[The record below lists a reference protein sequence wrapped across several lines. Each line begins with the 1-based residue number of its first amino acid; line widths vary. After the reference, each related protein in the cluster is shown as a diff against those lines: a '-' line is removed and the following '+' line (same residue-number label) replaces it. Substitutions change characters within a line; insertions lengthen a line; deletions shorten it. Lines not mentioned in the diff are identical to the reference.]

1 MTGVGGSFVRARH
14 GRHDDGGS
22 IAVLA
27 AVIIPVVLV
36 VVALAFATLVWGA
49 SETEL
54 QRSSDEAAEQAA
66 ATAVLVDFPYASV
79 TTLTSASYP
88 QLSSQVV
95 SQLLSTLPSLTPC
108 ATLGNPVSAV
118 SGLLSPGG
126 LLGAVLT
133 GLGIGAVS
141 TLNTAVAALPAPLA
155 GALSSLPAN
164 CNGLGSIAPFPN
176 LPAYTNKTACDQAAG
191 GVTDSTA
198 PYSNR
203 FFDGASSDAQPTC
216 ANGRVRVAFAT
227 GSPLLGFGGASVTAG
242 DQLQLSLA
250 SGLSTVQSSLAS
262 LGVHLDTSLSGTLC
276 PQVNVE
282 IDQPVRSPVLPKTS
296 VTNGRS
302 SAKRVVKNAVV
313 VPVFNGLSLQSV
325 TGPTPGVLSPT
336 GLGTVVGST
345 TIPAVNLNSTL
356 LAGQK
361 AMLGLLD
368 SLNANINA
376 KLAADNVGVAQL
388 NGTLSTVSASASLP
402 APLPAVAGNVSTL
415 NLLSCLRNTL
425 AQIYDPPVGDAPTVD
440 EVLKQAAA
448 SGDPTMLVQVGA
460 LPCAGATSAAAALSC
475 VALAP
480 AQTAASALSKA
491 TGLYDVPFFDVTPV
505 MIRDVGNGN
514 FAAVPVHATQASG
527 AFRASLVRSTDER
540 YAP

>member
-1 MTGVGGSFVRARH
+1 MGARR
-14 GRHDDGGS
+14 GRRGDDGS

-27 AVIIPVVLV
+27 GVIIPVVLV
-36 VVALAFATLVWGA
+36 VVSLAFATLVWGA
-49 SETEL
+49 SETEM

-66 ATAVLVDFPYASV
+66 ASAALIDFPYASV

-118 SGLLSPGG
+118 SGLLGSGG
-126 LLGAVLT
+126 LLGAVLAA
-133 GLGIGAVS
+133 LGIGSTS
-141 TLNTAVAALPAPLA
+141 TLTTALSGLSAPLTS
-155 GALSSLPAN
+155 ALASLPAS
-164 CNGLGSIAPFPN
+164 CSGLGSIAPFPS
-176 LPAYTNKTACDQAAG
+176 LPVYTDKTACDQASA
-191 GVTDSTA
+191 GVTSSTA
-198 PYSNR
+198 PYSHR
-203 FFDGASSDAQPTC
+203 FFEGAASDAQPTC
-216 ANGRVRVAFAT
+216 ANGRVRVAFST
-227 GSPLLGFGGASVTAG
+227 GSPLLGFGGTNVTVG

-250 SGLSTVQSSLAS
+250 SGLSAVQTSLAS
-262 LGVHLDTSLSGTLC
+262 LGVHLDTSLSGTIC

-282 IDQPVRSPVLPKTS
+282 IDQPVRSPVLPKTT
-296 VTNGRS
+296 VTGGRS

-325 TGPTPGVLSPT
+325 TGPSPAVLAPT
-336 GLGTVVGST
+336 GLGSVVGST

-361 AMLGLLD
+361 ALLGVLD
-368 SLNANINA
+368 TLNASINA
-376 KLAADNVGVAQL
+376 KLTADNLGVAQL
-388 NGTLSTVSASASLP
+388 NGTLTNVSASATLP
-402 APLPAVAGNVSTL
+402 APLPAVAGNVGSL

-440 EVLKQAAA
+440 EVLKNAAA
-448 SGDPTMLVQVGA
+448 TGDTVQLIQVGVQS
-460 LPCAGATSAAAALSC
+460 CAGATSAVAALSC
-475 VALAP
+475 VAAAVP
-480 AQTAASALSKA
+480 AGAATALNKV
-491 TGLYDVPFFDVTPV
+491 TGLYDIPFLDVTPV
-505 MIRDVGNGN
+505 MVRDIGNGN